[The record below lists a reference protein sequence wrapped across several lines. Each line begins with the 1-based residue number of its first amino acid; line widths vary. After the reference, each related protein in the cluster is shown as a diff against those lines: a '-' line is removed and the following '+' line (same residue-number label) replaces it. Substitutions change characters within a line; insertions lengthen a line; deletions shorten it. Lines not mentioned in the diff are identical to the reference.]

1 MFELFILTKFNKKL
15 KDFNMTFF
23 PDELMQRI
31 RYLHFKV
38 KHLEDALER
47 EDERFSLDDLNL
59 ILEYT
64 KILNVNY
71 KNEKHK
77 ELLEVLDLTPH
88 FFDPLVKKEIE
99 IQDIMFECARALW
112 IMARAYSQLSE
123 KYEEEEEW
131 ENAIIAMTECSKIYK
146 TAAYFSAAV
155 VYQKEKGLTLTSE
168 NLELNSEESRILAQ
182 SIAALK
188 EENNN
193 NIYFSSKLYAGLSL
207 LSKRLFY
214 LKKHE
219 EKKKQQ
225 IRAQFH
231 YDMGKACYLKARAS
245 LESSITLINQE
256 KVHKL
261 QQKAL
266 WYFLKARDIWE
277 DMFKSLQLSSEEK
290 ENIELNLSIVKDNL
304 KESEV
309 DQLEYEEIKK
319 IQDPEPII
327 IIPENLAPFVPK
339 SIIYLTKFVPKD
351 LNIKRFKTYQ
361 RKKLEEKIPYS
372 KKEKLIDKKAGVVR
386 TINELKLLKENNE
399 IEVDKF
405 AELMEKY
412 TTKLRMIDSAIEKL
426 AKK

>member
-1 MFELFILTKFNKKL
+1 
-15 KDFNMTFF
+15 DFNMTFF
-23 PDELMQRI
+23 PEELMQRI
-31 RYLHFKV
+31 RYLHFKM
-38 KHLEDALER
+38 KHLEDALDK
-47 EDERFSLDDLNL
+47 EDEQFNLDDLNL

-64 KILNVNY
+64 KILNINY
-71 KNEKHK
+71 ENENHK
-77 ELLEVLDLTPH
+77 EILKKLDITPV
-88 FFDPLVKKEIE
+88 FNDPQTNKEIE
-99 IQDIMFECARALW
+99 LQDIMFECARALW
-112 IMARAYSQLSE
+112 IMARAYFQLSE

-131 ENAIIAMTECSKIYK
+131 ENGVIAMTECSKMYK
-146 TAAYFSAAV
+146 TAAYFSAAAV
-155 VYQKEKGLTLTSE
+155 HQEDKGEILISE
-168 NLELNSEESRILAQ
+168 NLELNSEESRIIAQ
-182 SIAALK
+182 SIAALR

-193 NIYFSSKLYAGLSL
+193 NIYFASKLYAGLSL

-245 LESSITLINQE
+245 LESSITLINKD
-256 KVHKL
+256 KVSKL

-266 WYFLKARDIWE
+266 WYFLKAQDIWE
-277 DMFKSLQLSSEEK
+277 DMLKNLSLTQDEK
-290 ENIELNLSIVKDNL
+290 ENIELNLSIVKENL
-304 KESEV
+304 KENNVE
-309 DQLEYEEIKK
+309 QLDYDEIKK

-351 LNIKRFKTYQ
+351 LNIKRFKAFQ
-361 RKKLEEKIPYS
+361 KKKLAEKIPYS

-386 TINELKLLKENNE
+386 TISELKLLKENNE
-399 IEVDKF
+399 IDVDKF

-412 TTKLRMIDSAIEKL
+412 STKLKMIDSAIEKL
-426 AKK
+426 AKR